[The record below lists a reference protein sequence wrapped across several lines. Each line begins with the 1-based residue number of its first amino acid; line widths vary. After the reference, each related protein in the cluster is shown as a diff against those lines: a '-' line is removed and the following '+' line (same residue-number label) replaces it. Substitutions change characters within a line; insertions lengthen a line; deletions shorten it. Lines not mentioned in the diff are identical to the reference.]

1 MKPGAFEQR
10 NKQSIRQLSNAK
22 HTISE
27 QRFIEFHRFIGVL
40 IKKNML
46 EPSLTSPSITPKMD
60 LLQS

>member
-10 NKQSIRQLSNAK
+10 NKQSIRQLSNAN
-22 HTISE
+22 TISE

-46 EPSLTSPSITPKMD
+46 EPSLTSPSITTKMD